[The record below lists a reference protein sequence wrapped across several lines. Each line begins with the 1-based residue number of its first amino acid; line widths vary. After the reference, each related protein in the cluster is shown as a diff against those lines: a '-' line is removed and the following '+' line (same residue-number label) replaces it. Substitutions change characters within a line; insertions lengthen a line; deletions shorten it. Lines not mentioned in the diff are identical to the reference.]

1 MKTKLLTIVLILTL
15 LAACATPSTPPPATE
30 APAATEAPV
39 VTEAPAATEAPS
51 ATEAPAAA
59 ETIKI
64 GGTYNL
70 TGAMA
75 SLDVPASKG
84 SKLAVKEINAAGG
97 VLGAQIDYILY
108 DGKTDSATNGNIA
121 IQLINSDKVV
131 AIVGNTD
138 SDSALAIGPIAQ
150 AAGIPYLTAGATSP
164 KLPDQVGDF
173 MFLAPFGDNVQAA
186 AGAEFAYNTLNAKT
200 CWLFWDKG
208 AEYTTLL
215 AKYFKDRYTEMGGQ
229 IVLEDTYSQGD
240 TDFSAQITRLKA
252 LSPQPDFLYVAALQA
267 SDAGAIAKQIR
278 DAGITLPMVGGDGYD
293 GPELVGVGG
302 SGAENVYFT
311 THAFMSAEN
320 GTDKI
325 KAFIAAYKAEYGTD
339 PESAFA
345 ALGYDA
351 IYLMADAIKRA
362 GSTDPKAIREALAA
376 TQGFVGVTGTVTY
389 QPGMRIPQKSVALI
403 AIKNGAYTLVAEV
416 TPEKIPAP

>member
-1 MKTKLLTIVLILTL
+1 MKIKLFSAVLLVAL
-15 LAACATPSTPPPATE
+15 LAACGGPGAS
-30 APAATEAPV
+30 
-39 VTEAPAATEAPS
+39 S
-51 ATEAPAAA
+51 N
-59 ETIKI
+59 TINI

-75 SLDVPASKG
+75 SLDVPASRG
-84 SKLAVKEINAAGG
+84 SQLAVKEINAAGG
-97 VLGAQIDYILY
+97 VLGKQINYILL

-121 IQLINSDKVV
+121 TQLINSDHVV
-131 AIVGNTD
+131 AFVGNTD

-150 AAGIPYLTAGATSP
+150 KAGIPYLTAGATSP

-186 AGAEFAYNTLNAKT
+186 AGAEFMYNKLGCKT
-200 CWLFWDKG
+200 AWRFWDKG

-215 AKYFKDRYTEMGGQ
+215 AKYWQERFEELGGKV
-229 IVLEDTYSQGD
+229 VLDDTYTQGD

-252 LSPQPDFLYVAALQA
+252 LSPQPDCLYVAALQA
-267 SDAGAIAKQIR
+267 SDAGAEAKQLR

-302 SGAENVYFT
+302 SAAENVYFS
-311 THAFMSAEN
+311 THAFISAEK
-320 GTDKI
+320 GSDKM
-325 KAFIAAYKAEYGTD
+325 KAFIAAYNKEYNTD

-351 IYLMADAIKRA
+351 VYLMADAIKRA
-362 GSTDPKAIREALAA
+362 NSTDPKAIRDALAA
-376 TQGFVGVTGTVTY
+376 TKGFVGVTGTVTY
-389 QPGMRIPQKSVALI
+389 QPGIRVPQKSVTII
-403 AIKNGAYTLVAEV
+403 AIKDGKYTLGAEV
-416 TPEKIPAP
+416 TPDKVPAP

>member
-1 MKTKLLTIVLILTL
+1 MKTKFFALVMVVVLIAGCTT
-15 LAACATPSTPPPATE
+15 ATQAPVATE
-30 APAATEAPV
+30 APAA
-39 VTEAPAATEAPS
+39 PAG
-51 ATEAPAAA
+51 
-59 ETIKI
+59 TIKI

-75 SLDVPASKG
+75 SLDVPASQG

-97 VLGAQIDYILY
+97 VLGKQIEYILY

-121 IQLINSDKVV
+121 TQLVSSDKVI

-150 AAGIPYLTAGATSP
+150 KAGIPYLTAGATSP

-186 AGAEFAYNTLNAKT
+186 AGAEYMFNKLACKDS
-200 CWLFWDKG
+200 WLLWDKG

-215 AKYFKDRYTEMGGQ
+215 AKYWKERFTELGGKV
-229 IVLEDTYSQGD
+229 VLEDTYSQGD
-240 TDFSAQITRLKA
+240 TDFSAQITRMKA
-252 LSPQPDFLYVAALQA
+252 LNPQPACLYVAALQA

-278 DAGITLPMVGGDGYD
+278 DAGITSPMVGGDGYD

-302 SGAENVYFT
+302 TGAENVYFT
-311 THAFMSAEN
+311 THALISAEK
-320 GTDKI
+320 GTDKM
-325 KAFIAAYKAEYGTD
+325 KSFIAAYNKEYGKD

-351 IYLMADAIKRA
+351 VYLMVDAIKRA
-362 GSTDPKAIREALAA
+362 GSEDSKAIRDALAA
-376 TQGFVGVTGTVTY
+376 TSGFVGTTGTVTY
-389 QPGMRIPQKSVALI
+389 QPGVRVPQKSVTII
-403 AIKNGAYTLVAEV
+403 AIVNGQYTLGAEV
-416 TPEKIPAP
+416 TPEKVPAP

>member
-1 MKTKLLTIVLILTL
+1 VFRDRINVEPIQRKEKTMKRTIVLSLL
-15 LAACATPSTPPPATE
+15 LAAALLAGCGGQAA
-30 APAATEAPV
+30 APAG
-39 VTEAPAATEAPS
+39 
-51 ATEAPAAA
+51 
-59 ETIKI
+59 TIKI

-75 SLDVPASKG
+75 SLDVPAANG

-97 VLGAQIDYILY
+97 VLGSQIDYILY

-121 IQLINSDKVV
+121 TQLVNTDKVV

-150 AAGIPYLTAGATSP
+150 TAGIPYLTAGATSP
-164 KLPDQVGDF
+164 KLPDQVGDY
-173 MFLAPFGDNVQAA
+173 MFLEPFGDNVQAA
-186 AGAEFAYNTLNAKT
+186 AGAEFAYNNLNGKT
-200 CWLFWDKG
+200 AWLLWDKG

-215 AKYFKDRYTEMGGQ
+215 AKYFKERYTELGGT
-229 IVLEDTYSQGD
+229 IVLEDTYTQGD

-252 LSPQPDFLYVAALQA
+252 LSPQPAILYVACLQA
-267 SDAGAIAKQIR
+267 SDAGAVAKQIR
-278 DAGITLPMVGGDGYD
+278 DAGITLPMIGGDGYD

-311 THAFMSAEN
+311 THAFMSAAG
-320 GTDKI
+320 GTDKM
-325 KAFIAAYKAEYGTD
+325 KAFIAAYNKEYGHD

-351 IYLMADAIKRA
+351 VYLMVDAIKRA
-362 GSTDPKAIREALAA
+362 GSTDSKAIRDALAA
-376 TQGFVGVTGTVTY
+376 TSGFEGVTGTITY
-389 QPGMRIPQKSVALI
+389 QPGTRIPQKTVTII
-403 AIKNGAYTLVAEV
+403 AIKNGQYTLGAQVV
-416 TPEKIPAP
+416 PQKVPAP

>member
-1 MKTKLLTIVLILTL
+1 MKIKLLSLVLVFVL
-15 LAACATPSTPPPATE
+15 LVGCTTPATQ
-30 APAATEAPV
+30 APPAATEAPA
-39 VTEAPAATEAPS
+39 VTEAPAATEAP
-51 ATEAPAAA
+51 ATTGEV
-59 ETIKI
+59 IKI

-75 SLDVPASKG
+75 SLDVPASRG
-84 SKLAVKEINAAGG
+84 SQLAVKEINAAGG
-97 VLGAQIDYILY
+97 VLGKQIEYILY

-121 IQLINSDKVV
+121 TQLVSSDKVV

-186 AGAEFAYNTLNAKT
+186 AGAEFMVKKLNCKSA
-200 CWLFWDKG
+200 WLFWDKG

-215 AKYFKDRYTEMGGQ
+215 AKYWKERFEELGGT
-229 IVLEDTYSQGD
+229 IALEDTYSQGD

-252 LSPQPDFLYVAALQA
+252 LSPQPECLYAAALQA
-267 SDAGAIAKQIR
+267 SDAGAIAKQVR

-311 THAFMSAEN
+311 THAFISA
-320 GTDKI
+320 DKGSDKM
-325 KAFIAAYKAEYGTD
+325 KAFIAAYNKEYGTN

-351 IYLMADAIKRA
+351 VYLMADAITRA
-362 GSTDPKAIREALAA
+362 GSTDSKAIRDALAA
-376 TQGFVGVTGTVTY
+376 TSGFQGVTGTVTY
-389 QPGMRIPQKSVALI
+389 VPGVRVPQKSVTII
-403 AIKNGAYTLVAEV
+403 AIVNGEYTLGAEV
-416 TPEKIPAP
+416 TPEKVPAP

>member
-1 MKTKLLTIVLILTL
+1 MKTRLLTLMMVVVL
-15 LAACATPSTPPPATE
+15 LAGCAAPTTQPAAPQAPAATE
-30 APAATEAPV
+30 APAATQ
-39 VTEAPAATEAPS
+39 APAAS
-51 ATEAPAAA
+51 AA
-59 ETIKI
+59 IKI

-97 VLGAQIDYILY
+97 VLGQQIDFILY

-121 IQLINSDKVV
+121 TQLVSSDKVV

-150 AAGIPYLTAGATSP
+150 KAGIPYLTAGATSP

-186 AGAEFAYNTLNAKT
+186 AGAEFAFNKLNAKT

-215 AKYFKDRYTEMGGQ
+215 AKYFKERYTELGGT
-229 IVLEDTYSQGD
+229 IALEDTYSQGD

-252 LSPQPDFLYVAALQA
+252 LSPQPQLLYVAALQA

-302 SGAENVYFT
+302 KAAENVFFT
-311 THAFMSAEN
+311 THALISADK
-320 GTDKI
+320 GTDKM
-325 KAFIAAYKAEYGTD
+325 KAFIKSYKTEYGND

-351 IYLMADAIKRA
+351 IYLMVDAIKRA
-362 GSTDPKAIREALAA
+362 GSTDPKAIRDALA
-376 TQGFVGVTGTVTY
+376 TTKGFTGVTGTVTY
-389 QPGMRIPQKSVALI
+389 QPGVRIPQKSVTII
-403 AIKNGAYTLVAEV
+403 AIVNGQYTLGAEV
-416 TPEKIPAP
+416 TPEKVPAP

>member
-1 MKTKLLTIVLILTL
+1 MKAKFLTLIVLVAMIAGCTTSGSQ
-15 LAACATPSTPPPATE
+15 TP
-30 APAATEAPV
+30 
-39 VTEAPAATEAPS
+39 
-51 ATEAPAAA
+51 
-59 ETIKI
+59 IKI

-75 SLDVPASKG
+75 SLDVPASRG

-97 VLGAQIDYILY
+97 VLGRQIDYILY

-121 IQLINSDKVV
+121 TQLVSSDKVV

-150 AAGIPYLTAGATSP
+150 KAGIPYLTAGATSP

-186 AGAEFAYNTLNAKT
+186 AGAEYMFNKLSCKT
-200 CWLFWDKG
+200 SWLFWDKG

-215 AKYFKDRYTEMGGQ
+215 AKYWKTRFEELGGS
-229 IVLEDTYSQGD
+229 VALEDTYTQGD

-252 LSPQPDFLYVAALQA
+252 LSPQPDCLYVAALQA
-267 SDAGAIAKQIR
+267 SDAGAIAKQLR

-302 SGAENVYFT
+302 TGAENVFFT
-311 THAFMSAEN
+311 THAFISATS
-320 GTDKI
+320 GTDKM
-325 KAFIAAYKAEYGTD
+325 KAFIKSYNTEYGVD

-351 IYLMADAIKRA
+351 VYLMVDAIKRA
-362 GSTDPKAIREALAA
+362 NSTDPTAIRNALAA
-376 TQGFVGVTGTVTY
+376 TSGFQGVTGTVTY
-389 QPGMRIPQKSVALI
+389 MPGIRVPQKSVTII
-403 AIKNGAYTLVAEV
+403 AIKDGVYTLAAEV
-416 TPEKIPAP
+416 TPEKVPAP

>member
-1 MKTKLLTIVLILTL
+1 MKNKLFVFVLL
-15 LAACATPSTPPPATE
+15 LALLSACGG
-30 APAATEAPV
+30 PAA
-39 VTEAPAATEAPS
+39 S
-51 ATEAPAAA
+51 K
-59 ETIKI
+59 TINI

-75 SLDVPASKG
+75 SLDVPASHG
-84 SKLAVKEINAAGG
+84 SLLAVKEINAAGG
-97 VLGAQIDYILY
+97 VLGMQIKFILY

-121 IQLINSDKVV
+121 TQLINSDKVV

-150 AAGIPYLTAGATSP
+150 KAGIPYLTAGATSP
-164 KLPDQVGDF
+164 KLPDQVGDY

-186 AGAEFAYNTLNAKT
+186 AGAEFMFNKLNCKT
-200 CWLFWDKG
+200 AWRFWDKG

-215 AKYFKDRYTEMGGQ
+215 AKYWQTRFEELGGKV
-229 IVLEDTYSQGD
+229 VLDDTYTQGD

-252 LSPQPDFLYVAALQA
+252 LSPQPDCMYVAALQA
-267 SDAGAIAKQIR
+267 SDAGAIAKQLR

-302 SGAENVYFT
+302 KGAENVFFT
-311 THAFMSAEN
+311 THAFISA
-320 GTDKI
+320 DKGSDRM
-325 KAFIAAYKAEYGTD
+325 KAFIAAYNAEYKTD

-351 IYLMADAIKRA
+351 VYMMADAIKRA
-362 GSTDPKAIREALAA
+362 NSTDPKAIRDALAA
-376 TQGFVGVTGTVTY
+376 TKGFVGVTGTVTY
-389 QPGMRIPQKSVALI
+389 QPGIRVPQKSVTII
-403 AIKNGAYTLVAEV
+403 AIVNGQYTLGAEV
-416 TPEKIPAP
+416 TPEKVPAP

>member
-1 MKTKLLTIVLILTL
+1 MKEKLITLILLVTL
-15 LAACATPSTPPPATE
+15 LAGCATPATQ
-30 APAATEAPV
+30 AP
-39 VTEAPAATEAPS
+39 
-51 ATEAPAAA
+51 PAAA
-59 ETIKI
+59 SQAPATGGETIKI

-75 SLDVPASKG
+75 SLDVPASRG
-84 SKLAVKEINAAGG
+84 SKLAIKEINANGG
-97 VLGAQIDYILY
+97 VLGKQIEYILY

-121 IQLINSDKVV
+121 TQLVSSDKVI

-150 AAGIPYLTAGATSP
+150 KASIPYLTAGATSP
-164 KLPDQVGDF
+164 KLPDQVGDY

-186 AGAEFAYNTLNAKT
+186 AGAEFMFNKLSCKT
-200 CWLFWDKG
+200 SWLFWDKG

-215 AKYFKDRYTEMGGQ
+215 AKYWKTRFEELGGKV
-229 IVLEDTYSQGD
+229 VLEDTYTQGD

-252 LSPQPDFLYVAALQA
+252 LNPQPDCLYVAALQA
-267 SDAGAIAKQIR
+267 SDAGAIAKQLR

-302 SGAENVYFT
+302 TSAENVYFT
-311 THAFMSAEN
+311 THAFISAEN
-320 GTDKI
+320 GTDKM
-325 KAFIAAYKAEYGTD
+325 KAFIKAYHTEYGVD

-351 IYLMADAIKRA
+351 VYLMVDAIKRA
-362 GSTDPKAIREALAA
+362 GSTDSKAIRDALAA
-376 TQGFVGVTGTVTY
+376 TSGFQGVTGTVTY
-389 QPGMRIPQKSVALI
+389 LPGVRVPQKSVTII
-403 AIKNGAYTLVAEV
+403 AIKNGVYTLAAEV
-416 TPEKIPAP
+416 TPEKVPPP

>member
-1 MKTKLLTIVLILTL
+1 MKMKLFAFVLILAL
-15 LAACATPSTPPPATE
+15 LSACGG
-30 APAATEAPV
+30 PAA
-39 VTEAPAATEAPS
+39 S
-51 ATEAPAAA
+51 K
-59 ETIKI
+59 TINI

-75 SLDVPASKG
+75 SLDVPASHG
-84 SKLAVKEINAAGG
+84 SLLAVKEINAAGG
-97 VLGAQIDYILY
+97 VLGMQIKFILY

-121 IQLINSDKVV
+121 TQLINSDKVV

-150 AAGIPYLTAGATSP
+150 KAGIPYLTAGATSP
-164 KLPDQVGDF
+164 KLPDQVGDY

-186 AGAEFAYNTLNAKT
+186 AGAEFMFNKLNCKT
-200 CWLFWDKG
+200 AWRFWDKG

-215 AKYFKDRYTEMGGQ
+215 AKYWQERFEELGGKV
-229 IVLEDTYSQGD
+229 VLDDTYTQGD

-252 LSPQPDFLYVAALQA
+252 LSPQPDCMYVAALQA
-267 SDAGAIAKQIR
+267 SDAGAIAKQLR

-302 SGAENVYFT
+302 KGAENVFFT
-311 THAFMSAEN
+311 THAFISA
-320 GTDKI
+320 DKGSDRM
-325 KAFIAAYKAEYGTD
+325 KAFIAAYNAEYKTD

-351 IYLMADAIKRA
+351 VYMMADAIKRA
-362 GSTDPKAIREALAA
+362 NSTDPKAIRDALAA
-376 TQGFVGVTGTVTY
+376 TKGFVGVTGTVTY
-389 QPGMRIPQKSVALI
+389 QPGIRVPQKSVTII
-403 AIKNGAYTLVAEV
+403 AIVNGQYTLGAEV
-416 TPEKIPAP
+416 TPEKVPAP

>member
-1 MKTKLLTIVLILTL
+1 MKLKLFSLVLIVSL
-15 LAACATPSTPPPATE
+15 LLGACS
-30 APAATEAPV
+30 
-39 VTEAPAATEAPS
+39 S
-51 ATEAPAAA
+51 QSS
-59 ETIKI
+59 TIKI

-97 VLGAQIDYILY
+97 VLGKQIEYILL
-108 DGKTDSATNGNIA
+108 DGKTESATNGNNA
-121 IQLINSDKVV
+121 TQLVNTDKVV
-131 AIVGNTD
+131 AFVGNTD

-150 AAGIPYLTAGATSP
+150 KAGLPYLTAGATSP
-164 KLPDQVGDF
+164 QLPNQVGDM

-186 AGAEFAYNTLNAKT
+186 AGAEYAFKTLNAKT
-200 CWLFWDKG
+200 AWLFWDKG

-215 AKYFKDRYTEMGGQ
+215 AKYFKERYTQLGGK
-229 IVLEDTYSQGD
+229 ILLDDTYSQGD

-252 LSPQPDFLYVAALQA
+252 LSPQPDFLYVASLQA

-302 SGAENVYFT
+302 TGAENVYFS
-311 THAFMSAEN
+311 THALMSADL
-320 GTDKI
+320 GIDKV
-325 KAFIAAYKAEYGTD
+325 KTFIAAYQKEYNTA

-351 IYLMADAIKRA
+351 VYLMVDAIKRA
-362 GSTDPKAIREALAA
+362 NSTEPKAIRDALAA
-376 TQGFVGVTGTVTY
+376 TKGFEGVTGSVTY
-389 QPGMRIPQKSVALI
+389 QPGIRVPQKSVTII
-403 AIKNGAYTLVAEV
+403 AIKNGIYTLAAQVV
-416 TPEKIPAP
+416 PEQVPAP

>member
-1 MKTKLLTIVLILTL
+1 MKNKLFVFVLL
-15 LAACATPSTPPPATE
+15 LALLSACGG
-30 APAATEAPV
+30 PAA
-39 VTEAPAATEAPS
+39 S
-51 ATEAPAAA
+51 K
-59 ETIKI
+59 TINI

-75 SLDVPASKG
+75 SLDVPASHG
-84 SKLAVKEINAAGG
+84 SLLAVKEINAAGG
-97 VLGAQIDYILY
+97 VLGMQIKFILY

-121 IQLINSDKVV
+121 TQLINSDKVV

-150 AAGIPYLTAGATSP
+150 KAGIPYLTAGATSP
-164 KLPDQVGDF
+164 KLPDQVGDY

-186 AGAEFAYNTLNAKT
+186 AGAEFMFNKLNCKT
-200 CWLFWDKG
+200 AWRFWDKG

-215 AKYFKDRYTEMGGQ
+215 AKYWQERFEELGGKV
-229 IVLEDTYSQGD
+229 VLDDTYTQGD

-252 LSPQPDFLYVAALQA
+252 LSPQPDCMYVAALQA
-267 SDAGAIAKQIR
+267 SDAGAIAKQLR

-302 SGAENVYFT
+302 KGAENVFFT
-311 THAFMSAEN
+311 THAFISA
-320 GTDKI
+320 DKGSDRM
-325 KAFIAAYKAEYGTD
+325 KAFIAAYNAEYKTD

-351 IYLMADAIKRA
+351 VYMMADAIKRA
-362 GSTDPKAIREALAA
+362 NSTDPKAIRDALAA
-376 TQGFVGVTGTVTY
+376 TKGFVGVTGTVTY
-389 QPGMRIPQKSVALI
+389 QPGIRVPQKSVTII
-403 AIKNGAYTLVAEV
+403 AIVNGQYTLGAEV
-416 TPEKIPAP
+416 TPEKVPAP

>member
-1 MKTKLLTIVLILTL
+1 VIHFLKKSEGGTKMRKHWLLVLALAAVLIG
-15 LAACATPSTPPPATE
+15 
-30 APAATEAPV
+30 AATTAF
-39 VTEAPAATEAPS
+39 AADAV
-51 ATEAPAAA
+51 
-59 ETIKI
+59 KI

-70 TGAMA
+70 TGGMA
-75 SLDVPASKG
+75 SLDVPAANG

-97 VLGAQIDYILY
+97 VLGRQIQFVLY

-121 IQLINSDKVV
+121 TQLVSSDKVV

-150 AAGIPYLTAGATSP
+150 KAGIPYLTAGATSP
-164 KLPDQVGDF
+164 QLPNQVGDN
-173 MFLAPFGDNVQAA
+173 MFLEPFGDNVQAA
-186 AGAEFAYNTLNAKT
+186 AGAEFSVNTLKAKT

-215 AKYFKDRYTEMGGQ
+215 AKYFKTRYTELGGK
-229 IVLEDTYSQGD
+229 IVLEDTYTQGD

-252 LSPQPDFLYVAALQA
+252 LKPQPALLYVAALQA

-278 DAGITLPMVGGDGYD
+278 DAGIKLPMVGGDGYD

-302 SGAENVYFT
+302 SGAENVYFS
-311 THAFMSAEN
+311 THSLMDAKSGNAKM
-320 GTDKI
+320 
-325 KAFIAAYKAEYGTD
+325 KAFIAAYNKEYGHD

-351 IYLMADAIKRA
+351 VYLMADAITRA
-362 GSTDPKAIREALAA
+362 GSVDSAAIRKALAA
-376 TQGFVGVTGTVTY
+376 TKGFVGVTGSVTY
-389 QPGMRIPQKSVALI
+389 QPGQRIPQKTVTI
-403 AIKNGAYTLVAEV
+403 VAIKNGAYTLGAAVV
-416 TPEKIPAP
+416 PQKVPAP